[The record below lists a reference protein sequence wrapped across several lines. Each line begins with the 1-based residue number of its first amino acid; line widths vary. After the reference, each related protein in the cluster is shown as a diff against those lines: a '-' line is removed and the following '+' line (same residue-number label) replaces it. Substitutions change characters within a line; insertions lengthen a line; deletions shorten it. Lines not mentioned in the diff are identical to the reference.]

1 MKSKI
6 YIETS
11 VISYYTSRPSRDIV
25 IAARQQ
31 ITQEWWEESRHQFDV
46 FISMLVL
53 EEAKEG
59 DSVASKRR
67 IEALNRIPV
76 LEITDEAKELASSL
90 VKLGPIPESHSE
102 DALHIALA
110 TVNGMDFLLTW
121 NFNHINNAAMK
132 KEITKIVEKQGYEAP
147 VICSPEELE
156 GE

>member
-11 VISYYTSRPSRDIV
+11 AISYYTSRPSRDIV

-53 EEAKEG
+53 EEAKGG
-59 DSVASKRR
+59 DSIASKKR
-67 IEALNRIPV
+67 IEALKGISV
-76 LEITDEAKELASSL
+76 LEISDEAEELAASL
-90 VKLGPIPESHSE
+90 VKLGPIPENHSE

-110 TVNGMDFLLTW
+110 TTNGMDFLLTW

-132 KEITKIVEKQGYEAP
+132 KEITKIIETHGYDAP
-147 VICSPEELE
+147 IICSPEELE